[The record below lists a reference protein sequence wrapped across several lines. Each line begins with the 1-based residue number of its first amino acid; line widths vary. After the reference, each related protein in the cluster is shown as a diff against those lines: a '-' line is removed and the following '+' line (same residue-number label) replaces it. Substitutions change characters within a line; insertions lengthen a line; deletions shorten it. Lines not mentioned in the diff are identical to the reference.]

1 MEHLRPPEPLRLTA
15 DGGRNWKR
23 FRQQFEF
30 FLQATACKSNP
41 RSEAA
46 KTALLLS
53 VAGDEA
59 LDVFNNFV
67 FSGEEN
73 KEDFNTVIAKF
84 EDYCL
89 EQQNEIHERYV
100 FRSRSQGEAE
110 PFELFLREL
119 KKQAQHCNFGTMADD
134 MVRDQVVFGTNSPRL
149 REKMLRDKSLTLE
162 KVIVLCK
169 AAETSARQNEFWQKG
184 KEELDM
190 NAVTAS
196 RSTPRGSRND
206 LRCTRCNRRHA
217 VRRCPAYG
225 KVCYSCNGRNH
236 FASCCSEKERV
247 DEVQHQSDDF
257 EVLNVASS
265 SASRERDWRVN
276 ACIDGKYVTFKVDTG
291 SQANVLP
298 LSMFRKLKMTTLM
311 PSSAV
316 LRSYGG
322 NMIKHIGKFS
332 ALIEIGD
339 RKACAEFFVVKKDHS
354 TILGLDTSEKLG
366 IVRRAVDS
374 VTTNDTEEITKEFP
388 RLFHGTGCA
397 PREYKIELHRDAVP
411 VVQPARRV
419 PLSLREPLRTE
430 LDRME
435 KEGIIQKVSS
445 PTDWMALAD
454 MLSRSPVPGLKA
466 AACTSDVEIHAVTV
480 VSALGESC

>member
-1 MEHLRPPEPLRLTA
+1 MEHLRQPEPLRLTA

-30 FLQATACKSNP
+30 LLEATVCKANP
-41 RSEAA
+41 RSEAT

-53 VAGDEA
+53 VAGEEA

-73 KEDFNTVIAKF
+73 KEDYNTVFAKF
-84 EDYCL
+84 EEYCT

-110 PFELFLREL
+110 PFEQFLREL
-119 KKQAQHCNFGTMADD
+119 KKQAQHCNFGTMVDD
-134 MVRDQVVFGTNSPRL
+134 MVRDQIVFGTNSPRL
-149 REKMLRDKSLTLE
+149 REKMLRDKNLTLE
-162 KVIVLCK
+162 KVVILCK
-169 AAETSARQNEFWQKG
+169 AAETSTRQNEFWQKT

-196 RSTPRGSRND
+196 KSTPRGSRHD
-206 LRCTRCNRRHA
+206 LKCNRCNRRHA

-247 DEVQHQSDDF
+247 YEVQHQNDEFDI
-257 EVLNVASS
+257 LNVTSS
-265 SASRERDWRVN
+265 SAGRERDWRVN
-276 ACIDGKYVTFKVDTG
+276 ACIDVKYVTFKVDAG
-291 SQANVLP
+291 SQANISP
-298 LSMFRKLKMTTLM
+298 LSVFRKLKMTSLM
-311 PSSAV
+311 PSCAV

-332 ALIEIGD
+332 TPVKIG
-339 RKACAEFFVVKKDHS
+339 R
-354 TILGLDTSEKLG
+354 
-366 IVRRAVDS
+366 
-374 VTTNDTEEITKEFP
+374 
-388 RLFHGTGCA
+388 A
-397 PREYKIELHRDAVP
+397 PREYTIALHKDAVP

-445 PTDWMALAD
+445 PTDCVSPLVIVLKKDGKLRVCMDPRRINENIKREHYQMPRREDIEEDLAA
-454 MLSRSPVPGLKA
+454 SPVA
-466 AACTSDVEIHAVTV
+466 AQQSSPQPLRRSRRQTRQRERLGYDQQFQQTSQRY
-480 VSALGESC
+480 

>member
-1 MEHLRPPEPLRLTA
+1 
-15 DGGRNWKR
+15 
-23 FRQQFEF
+23 
-30 FLQATACKSNP
+30 
-41 RSEAA
+41 
-46 KTALLLS
+46 
-53 VAGDEA
+53 
-59 LDVFNNFV
+59 
-67 FSGEEN
+67 
-73 KEDFNTVIAKF
+73 
-84 EDYCL
+84 
-89 EQQNEIHERYV
+89 
-100 FRSRSQGEAE
+100 
-110 PFELFLREL
+110 
-119 KKQAQHCNFGTMADD
+119 MADD

-217 VRRCPAYG
+217 VRRWPAYG